1 MSKADIATL
10 KFHISKYPNARQD
23 NLINLMFDLL
33 LSVCAFSGFGG
44 IFCKVFG
51 ISINAPAVIIC
62 VCVSLAVQLFFRK
75 KLRLTDLI
83 LPALSSFILTVFC
96 WDYLIIYSL

>member
-1 MSKADIATL
+1 MKGKNMSKADIATL

-23 NLINLMFDLL
+23 NLINLMFNLL

-62 VCVSLAVQLFFRK
+62 VCASSAVQLFSEK
-75 KLRLTDLI
+75 SC
-83 LPALSSFILTVFC
+83 A
-96 WDYLIIYSL
+96 